1 MFSCHKPS
9 TRIVLLDMNHSLFL
23 ILCSFFTSNWAA
35 ASSVLSLK
43 DYLNQVQKQSPELQ
57 VEKSLSDEA
66 SARASG
72 VRIPPPMV
80 AIMNMKDT
88 SGTNQGIEVS
98 QEIPFPT
105 KIAKDYK
112 ARQIELDARK
122 SNQVFRQNEITNQA
136 RSAYFSFWS
145 AFEKTQILKEKK
157 DWLKK
162 HAKLT
167 RTTTRSDSAAQLHL
181 LGIESE
187 VDLLENEVLESE
199 TKLAESKNVLKVFAP
214 DLNVDQMTPQSPPLE
229 KIQIDPKSKSITV
242 SWKELELQSA
252 QANQSLKKQAYLPDL
267 FVRYREY
274 SGNNSTAKSEEVM
287 VGITLPFVF
296 FWQPQAESSESAART
311 LRAEA
316 ELRKTKTDV
325 EASLRSLS
333 LKVENLQKQLSS
345 LQDKILPRAH
355 KRMKLVDA
363 LSPRTM
369 EGLDEHRSVMLDY
382 LDLETKAIDV
392 RLELERSISDLMTLI
407 GQGERK

>member
-1 MFSCHKPS
+1 MLSCHKPS
-9 TRIVLLDMNHSLFL
+9 SPIVLLDMNLSLFL
-23 ILCSFFTSNWAA
+23 ILYLFFVPSLAEA
-35 ASSVLSLK
+35 DAPLSLSE
-43 DYLNQVQKQSPELQ
+43 YLNQVQRQSPALQ
-57 VEKSLSDEA
+57 IEQSLSDEA

-72 VRIPPPMV
+72 IRMPPPMV
-80 AIMNMKDT
+80 GFMNMKDA

-105 KIAKDYK
+105 KIAKDYE
-112 ARQIELDARK
+112 ARQIEVHVRK
-122 SNQVFRQNEITNQA
+122 SNQVFRQNEIINQA
-136 RSAYFSFWS
+136 RLAYFSFWS
-145 AFEKTQILKEKK
+145 TFEKYKISKEKR

-162 HAKLT
+162 HANLA
-167 RTTTRSDSAAQLHL
+167 RTATRSDSTAQLHL

-199 TKLAESKNVLKVFAP
+199 TKLAESKNALKVFAP
-214 DLNVDQMTPQSPPLE
+214 DLNVDRITPQTPPLE
-229 KIQIDPKSKSITV
+229 KIQIDPKSKSIAIA
-242 SWKELELQSA
+242 WKELELKSA
-252 QANQSLKKQAYLPDL
+252 QANQSFKKQAYLPDL

-274 SGNNSTAKSEEVM
+274 SGNDSTAKSEEVM
-287 VGITLPFVF
+287 VGVTLPFVF
-296 FWQPQAESSESAART
+296 FWQPQAESSEFSART
-311 LRAEA
+311 LRADA

-333 LKVENLQKQLSS
+333 LKVENLQKQLSN

-355 KRMKLVDA
+355 KRMKLVDT

-382 LDLETKAIDV
+382 LDLKIKAIEF
-392 RLELERSISDLMTLI
+392 RLELERSLSELMTLI